1 MHLLSSERASSKSG
15 LATQYCFEEAFFI
28 ISISVIIGG
37 KEWEG
42 GYDMAKI
49 LIVDDTLFMRTMLK
63 KLLEDNGYQ
72 IAGEAGTG
80 EEAIQK
86 YKILQPDLVT
96 MDITM
101 PDMDGISAVKEIM
114 ALDLKAKIIM
124 CSAMGQQSL
133 VLDAIK
139 AGAKD
144 FIVKPFQ
151 QERVLE
157 AVKRVL

>member
-1 MHLLSSERASSKSG
+1 
-15 LATQYCFEEAFFI
+15 
-28 ISISVIIGG
+28 
-37 KEWEG
+37 
-42 GYDMAKI
+42 MAKI
-49 LIVDDTLFMRTMLK
+49 LIVDDTLFMRTMLR
-63 KLLEDNGYQ
+63 KLLEDHGHQ
-72 IAGEAGTG
+72 VVGEASTG

-86 YKILQPDLVT
+86 YKILLPDLVT

-101 PDMDGISAVKEIM
+101 PDMDGISAAKEII
-114 ALDLKAKIIM
+114 ALDIKAKIIM
-124 CSAMGQQSL
+124 CSAMGQQLL

-157 AVKRVL
+157 AIKRVL